1 MGIGYMALWGFG
13 AKCWLDGWV
22 DGVDGVDTPSTVMTT
37 RAPAMYFQYIGGM
50 KCMYV

>member
-1 MGIGYMALWGFG
+1 MGICLYSLMGVE
-13 AKCWLDGWV
+13 AKCRSGWA
-22 DGVDGVDTPSTVMTT
+22 GWMDTPSTVMTT